1 MRNRRTSWIVFG
13 SSLFEGG
20 SWNGNH
26 ATGSRRNR
34 HSQEALGRFAAVMFA
49 DLLSFSHNS
58 WSLQDCVAVMQ
69 VVVVSAAQMAS
80 TAEDGT
86 DEYRDAA
93 IWIQSGPTTMQGF
106 IDYSNTPGSHH
117 GDTYTHNSVT
127 EKTRRTGSA
136 VEAAN
141 AAKKG
146 TVRAKFCSCHCIRQ
160 STKNP
165 RRQRNAC

>member
-13 SSLFEGG
+13 SILSKGG

-49 DLLSFSHNS
+49 GFPSFSHNS

-80 TAEDGT
+80 TAEDGA
-86 DEYRDAA
+86 DENSDAA
-93 IWIQSGPTTMQGF
+93 IWIQTGPTIMQGF
-106 IDYSNTPGSHH
+106 IAYSNTPGSHH
-117 GDTYTHNSVT
+117 GTPTR
-127 EKTRRTGSA
+127 KT
-136 VEAAN
+136 V
-141 AAKKG
+141 
-146 TVRAKFCSCHCIRQ
+146 
-160 STKNP
+160 
-165 RRQRNAC
+165 